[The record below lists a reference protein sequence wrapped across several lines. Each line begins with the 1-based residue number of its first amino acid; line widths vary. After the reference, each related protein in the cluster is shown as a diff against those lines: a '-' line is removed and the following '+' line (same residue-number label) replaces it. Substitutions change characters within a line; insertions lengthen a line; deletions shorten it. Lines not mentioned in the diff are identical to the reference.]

1 MAWHVLFPDYSDTL
15 PATAQYPVAALMEIR
30 MTIHTMIITLASVAL
45 LSSTAALAQKAAQPA
60 DSHAVINRMAKDL
73 GLNDTQRSQV
83 ETILNNEKKKVEAVF
98 NEERVK
104 LQAIQEET
112 RASLQAV
119 LTPEQ
124 MQKLDRNMRQKSSS
138 GKK

>member
-1 MAWHVLFPDYSDTL
+1 
-15 PATAQYPVAALMEIR
+15 
-30 MTIHTMIITLASVAL
+30 MTINTTIITLTLVAL
-45 LSSTAALAQKAAQPA
+45 LSSTIILAAQPA
-60 DSHAVINRMAKDL
+60 DSHSVVNRMAKEL
-73 GLNDTQRSQV
+73 GLSDTQRSQV

-98 NEERVK
+98 KEEKMK

-112 RASLQAV
+112 HTSLQAV

-124 MQKLDRNMRQKSSS
+124 MQKLDKRMRQKSSS